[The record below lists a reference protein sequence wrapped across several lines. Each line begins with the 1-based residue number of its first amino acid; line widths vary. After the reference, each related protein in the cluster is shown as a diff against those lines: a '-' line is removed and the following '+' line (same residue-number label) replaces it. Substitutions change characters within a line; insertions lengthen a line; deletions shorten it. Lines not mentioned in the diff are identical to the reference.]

1 MKIKSSRLFHA
12 LACLAIA
19 GSASAET
26 YLAGGP
32 YAPDARTVVLFHFD
46 EAAGA
51 SRPQDSSSY
60 AHNPYSGPLATGD
73 AGVFGNAMAF
83 TNSLI
88 EIAHDASFLNV
99 QSNGFLECWVKPSE
113 TYVNRWGANDTLV
126 TKNAGGSNRGDVTF
140 GIRMN
145 PVSYGGGQFYLSAE
159 TGAGTYRG
167 LFTPNMIKE
176 SRWYHVRV
184 QWDCV
189 NKPTIHVDGVEKSF
203 TDAAANTDTSYIGP
217 YFNVGVRLGIGVAST
232 VGYALLDELRLCVT
246 PPPPGT
252 VVVVR

>member
-32 YAPDARTVVLFHFD
+32 YAPDTRTVVLFHFD

-51 SRPQDSSSY
+51 SRPQDSSLHDHDPY
-60 AHNPYSGPLATGD
+60 AGPLATGD

-99 QSNGFLECWVKPSE
+99 QSNGFFECWIKPSRI
-113 TYVNRWGANDTLV
+113 TSI
-126 TKNAGGSNRGDVTF
+126 AGEATTRSSIKTREAATAAT
-140 GIRMN
+140 
-145 PVSYGGGQFYLSAE
+145 SA
-159 TGAGTYRG
+159 
-167 LFTPNMIKE
+167 
-176 SRWYHVRV
+176 S
-184 QWDCV
+184 
-189 NKPTIHVDGVEKSF
+189 
-203 TDAAANTDTSYIGP
+203 
-217 YFNVGVRLGIGVAST
+217 AS
-232 VGYALLDELRLCVT
+232 A
-246 PPPPGT
+246 
-252 VVVVR
+252 